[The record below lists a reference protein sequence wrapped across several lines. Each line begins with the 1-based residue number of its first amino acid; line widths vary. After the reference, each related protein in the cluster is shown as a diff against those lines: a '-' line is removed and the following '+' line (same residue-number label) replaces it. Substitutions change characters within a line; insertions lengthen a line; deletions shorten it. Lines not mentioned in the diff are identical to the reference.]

1 MNRYLRASCWGA
13 RLCTL
18 IYFMVRNF
26 CRRIWEYSVV
36 MPASIR
42 NSMWCDLDPLY
53 PFLFKLIFCPLRGRE
68 DAHFNMGTLLI
79 LQSDPLLYLKERS
92 IMSTYTGHSFF
103 FSICISFKY
112 KETCLKFPCGLNF
125 YLACSYTWAFLFM
138 PQHSGIWKG
147 LCITKVLVSDNQFGA

>member
-18 IYFMVRNF
+18 IYFMVWNF

-92 IMSTYTGHSFF
+92 IESTYTVTFLFQCALRLNLKRMYEISERSIFF
-103 FSICISFKY
+103 FQHVPPLEAS
-112 KETCLKFPCGLNF
+112 
-125 YLACSYTWAFLFM
+125 LFIL
-138 PQHSGIWKG
+138 QHSLIWKG
-147 LCITKVLVSDNQFGA
+147 VCTTSVLAQEE